1 MKRLLAILLL
11 LLLPLHTAFAAAAG
25 YCQHQKESPQAA
37 HLGHHDHQHDRTADQ
52 PSGGG
57 GFELDPDCGFCHLSS
72 SSFVPPVSPA
82 LGEDPPPALAVP
94 RIPDFRSAIVEL
106 FHRPPR
112 ASRA

>member
-11 LLLPLHTAFAAAAG
+11 VLLPLHTAFAAAAG

-37 HLGHHDHQHDRTADQ
+37 HLGHHQHQHDLTAD
-52 PSGGG
+52 PSSGSAGL
-57 GFELDPDCGFCHLSS
+57 ELDPDCGFCHLSS
-72 SSFVPPVSPA
+72 SSFVAPVSPA
-82 LGEDPPPALAVP
+82 LGEDHPPALAVP
-94 RIPDFRSAIVEL
+94 RIADFCSAIVEL